1 MMTMMRTSLR
11 AAQSTLEQRVLCRP
25 LLMWQQKQ
33 AQRDLVTVP
42 PRITKGGT
50 IGEQI
55 DLLLKQVDERW
66 DFIQDP
72 KHMGGVLQMLRYCHI
87 LKRSLPRGLM
97 LRFVIATDEDD
108 GMLWVLPDAA
118 GVYPG
123 RGLHVAPSRAA
134 LSQLVD
140 QGSRICCVIF
150 ALLGCSCS
158 LYVCVSFFPAKRV
171 FDVQVDK
178 RPYTL
183 NFVFR

>member
-1 MMTMMRTSLR
+1 MRCAGLAVFVPSDVSTIVRRERLLGCCSGTLFANCRSMMTMMRTSLR

-87 LKRSLPRGLM
+87 LKRSLPRG
-97 LRFVIATDEDD
+97 T
-108 GMLWVLPDAA
+108 
-118 GVYPG
+118 
-123 RGLHVAPSRAA
+123 HT
-134 LSQLVD
+134 
-140 QGSRICCVIF
+140 
-150 ALLGCSCS
+150 
-158 LYVCVSFFPAKRV
+158 PAS
-171 FDVQVDK
+171 
-178 RPYTL
+178 
-183 NFVFR
+183 